1 MLSKFFINRPI
12 VGIVISILTVMI
24 GIVVIRGLSIEQYP
38 FLAPPNIRVTA
49 NYPGA
54 SAEAVEQSVA
64 TPIEQ
69 EVNGVDRMIYM
80 KSSNTSD
87 GRMLLDVNFEVGT
100 DQDTA
105 NVLTQ
110 NRVSTAEARLP
121 AEVNQQGVTVK
132 KQSPSILMIVSLYS
146 PNNSYD
152 GNFLVNYCGINL
164 RDQILRI
171 PGIAQV
177 DLFGGTDYGMRIWM
191 RPDKLAK
198 LGLTP
203 ADVINAIKEQNL
215 QAPAGKVGAPPT
227 PTDQDFT
234 MTLSAPGR
242 LVTTDEFENIIVRQ
256 AADGSVVQIKDI
268 GRAEL
273 GSQDYNSFGRL
284 NGKPGGA
291 MAVYLLPGANQL
303 KAADAIYETL
313 DHAKSLFPPDMD
325 YKITYDTTPAVEAS
339 IHEIEKTFV
348 EALILVTL
356 VVFIFLQNIRATIIP
371 LLTIPVSLIGT
382 FIFFPVLGFSIN
394 TLSMFGL
401 VLAIGIVVD
410 DAIVVVEAVIHH
422 LEHGLPPKEATFKAM
437 EEVTAP
443 VIGIALILT
452 AVFVPVA
459 LLAGLV
465 GSMYKQFAL
474 TIAISVLLSA
484 FNALSLTPALCG
496 MLLKSPKPMR
506 GPLGIFFRGFN
517 KVFDATTTGYVGV
530 ARMLSR
536 RAITTL
542 LIVGIVIFG
551 VVVIARQIPA
561 GFIPDEDQGIL
572 GVSVQLPPGASLART
587 SEVLKK
593 VEDILAQTEG
603 VDSYQTVGGY
613 GVVTNTYQTNYGS
626 IFARLHPWEERHDQ
640 ELKVRGIMAK
650 LQKQFADIPEA
661 IIFPFNIPTLSGFGA
676 SAGFNFLIQDRSGT
690 LTVEQLG
697 DETQKFLTAARQR
710 PELGTVFTSF
720 DPNYPQIKVDLD
732 REKARTLG
740 VPVNDVFQAMSS
752 AMGGTFVNDFNR
764 FGRLYRVYVQAEASS
779 RLDEKDIGNIFVR
792 SKTTNQMIPLS
803 TLVSINDKAGTELT
817 TRFNLLRSV
826 EIQGAPARGYT
837 SGQALAALE
846 EVAGQTLPKEM
857 GYAYSSLSYQ
867 EKIAPPAGPT
877 LVLAI
882 VAVFLL
888 LAALYE
894 SWRLPWAVLLGSP
907 TVALGAFFGTWLMGY
922 DNNVYVQIGLV
933 MLIGL
938 AAKNAILIVEF
949 AKAKH
954 DEGLSLEE
962 AAMTSA
968 KLRFR
973 PILMTAFAFILG
985 VVPLMKAN
993 GAGAGAQNVMGTGVF
1008 WGMLVATFMGVFIIP
1023 GNFVF
1028 ILGLGRKKQAKAEE
1042 ETGDPVHPG
1051 SVVEHE
1057 SHEVHAEAAPVT
1069 QPLSPRETTPTT
1081 DGVPTSAHP
1090 PAANDAHPTVDER
1103 APNVTTAKG
1112 VNGGKS

>member
-1 MLSKFFINRPI
+1 MANFFIRRPI
-12 VGIVISILTVMI
+12 VAIVISILTVLL
-24 GIVVIRGLSIEQYP
+24 GVVTIKGLSVEQYP

-49 NYPGA
+49 TYPGA

-69 EVNGVDRMIYM
+69 EVNGVDRLIYM

-100 DQDTA
+100 DQDIA

-110 NRVSTAEARLP
+110 NRVSSAQARLP
-121 AEVNQQGVTVK
+121 QEVVQQGVTVK
-132 KQSPSILMIVSLYS
+132 KQSPSILMVISVYS
-146 PNNSYD
+146 PKDAYD
-152 GNFLVNYCGINL
+152 ANFLINYCGINL
-164 RDQILRI
+164 RDQLLRI

-177 DLFGGTDYGMRIWM
+177 DLFGGTDYGMRIWV

-203 ADVINAIKEQNL
+203 GDVISAVKDQNI
-215 QAPAGKVGAPPT
+215 QASGGKIGGAPT
-227 PTDQDFT
+227 PKDQQFT
-234 MTLSAPGR
+234 NTVSAPGR
-242 LVTTDEFENIIVRQ
+242 LVTPEEFENIIVRQ
-256 AADGSVVQIKDI
+256 TASGDVVRIKDV

-303 KAADAIYETL
+303 KAAETIYETMK
-313 DHAKSLFPPDMD
+313 HAKELFPPDMD
-325 YKITYDTTPAVEAS
+325 YKIVYDTTPAVEAS
-339 IHEIEKTFV
+339 IHEILKTFV

-371 LLTIPVSLIGT
+371 VLTIPVSLIGT

-422 LEHGLPPKEATFKAM
+422 LEHGKGPKEATIKAM
-437 EEVTAP
+437 EEVSAP
-443 VIGIALILT
+443 VIGIALILS

-459 LLAGLV
+459 LLGGLV

-484 FNALSLTPALCG
+484 FNALSLTPALCAL
-496 MLLKSPKPMR
+496 LLKAPRPMR

-517 KVFDATTTGYVGV
+517 KVFEVTTTGYVSV
-530 ARMLSR
+530 SR
-536 RAITTL
+536 L
-542 LIVGIVIFG
+542 LVRRSFFTIVIVAAVAVGAGLFG
-551 VVVIARQIPA
+551 KALPA
-561 GFIPDEDQGIL
+561 GFIPDEDQGIF
-572 GVSVQLPPGASLART
+572 GVNVQLPPGASLERT
-587 SEVLKK
+587 SATLKK
-593 VEDILAQTEG
+593 VEDILAKTEG
-603 VDSYQTVGGY
+603 VDSFQTIGGY
-613 GVVTNTYQTNYGS
+613 GLVTNTYQPNYGS
-626 IFARLHPWEERHDQ
+626 LFVRLKPWEERKGDALHV
-640 ELKVRGIMAK
+640 KGIMAGV
-650 LQKQFADIPEA
+650 QRQFAAIPEA
-661 IIFPFNIPTLSGFGA
+661 IIFPFNIPTLVGFGA
-676 SAGFNFLIQDRSGT
+676 ASGFNFLLQDRSGSM
-690 LTVEQLG
+690 TVQDLG
-697 DETQKFLTAARQR
+697 AQTRKFLEAGRQR
-710 PELGTVFTSF
+710 PELGNLFTSF
-720 DPNYPQIKVDLD
+720 DPNYPQVKVDLD

-740 VPVNDVFQAMSS
+740 VPVNDVFQAMSA
-752 AMGGTFVNDFNR
+752 AMGGAYVNDFNR
-764 FGRLYRVYVQAEASS
+764 FGRLYRVYVQADASA
-779 RLDEKDIGNIFVR
+779 RLKAEDIGKVYVR
-792 SKTTNQMIPLS
+792 SKTTNEMIPLS
-803 TLVSINDKAGTELT
+803 TLFTIKDIAGTELT

-846 EVAGQTLPKEM
+846 QVFAETMPKEM
-857 GYAYSSLSYQ
+857 GFAYSSLSYQ

-877 LVLAI
+877 FIMAI
-882 VAVFLL
+882 VCVFLL

-907 TVALGAFFGTWLMGY
+907 LVALGAFFGVWLMGY

-949 AKAKH
+949 AKGKH
-954 DEGLSLEE
+954 EEGLSLEE
-962 AAMTSA
+962 SALTSA
-968 KLRFR
+968 RLRFR

-985 VVPLMKAN
+985 VVPLMKAS

-1008 WGMLVATFMGVFIIP
+1008 FGMLIATGLGVFIIP
-1023 GNFVF
+1023 GNFTFVE
-1028 ILGLGRKKQAKAEE
+1028 GLGRRRAPKPATAA
-1042 ETGDPVHPG
+1042 PAAAAA
-1051 SVVEHE
+1051 
-1057 SHEVHAEAAPVT
+1057 SHE
-1069 QPLSPRETTPTT
+1069 
-1081 DGVPTSAHP
+1081 GAH
-1090 PAANDAHPTVDER
+1090 
-1103 APNVTTAKG
+1103 
-1112 VNGGKS
+1112 

>member
-1 MLSKFFINRPI
+1 VANFFIRRPI
-12 VGIVISILTVMI
+12 VAIVISILTVLL
-24 GIVVIRGLSIEQYP
+24 GVVIIRGLSIEQYP

-49 NYPGA
+49 TYPGA
-54 SAEAVEQSVA
+54 AAEAVEQSVA

-69 EVNGVDRMIYM
+69 EVNGVDRMIYL

-110 NRVSTAEARLP
+110 NRVSTAAARLP

-132 KQSPSILMIVSLYS
+132 KQSPSILMVISLYS
-146 PNNSYD
+146 PKDAYD
-152 GNFLVNYCGINL
+152 ANFLVNYCGINL

-177 DLFGGTDYGMRIWM
+177 DLFGGTDYGMRVWI
-191 RPDKLAK
+191 RPDRLAK

-227 PTDQDFT
+227 PQGQEFT
-234 MTLSAPGR
+234 QTLSAPGR
-242 LVTTDEFENIIVRQ
+242 LVTPEEFENIIIRQTGTGAVVRL
-256 AADGSVVQIKDI
+256 KDV

-303 KAADAIYETL
+303 KAAETIYETME
-313 DHAKSLFPPDMD
+313 HAESLFPPDMD
-325 YKITYDTTPAVEAS
+325 YKIVYDTTPAVEAS
-339 IHEIEKTFV
+339 IEAILHTFI
-348 EALILVTL
+348 EALVLVIL

-371 LLTIPVSLIGT
+371 VLTIPVSLIGT
-382 FIFFPVLGFSIN
+382 FIFFPLLGFSVN

-422 LEHGLPPKEATFKAM
+422 LEHGMSPKEATFKAM
-437 EEVTAP
+437 EEVSGP
-443 VIGIALILT
+443 VVGIALILS

-484 FNALSLTPALCG
+484 FNALSLTPALCA

-506 GPLGIFFRGFN
+506 GPLGAFFRGFN
-517 KVFDATTTGYVGV
+517 KVFDVTTNGYVST
-530 ARMLSR
+530 SR
-536 RAITTL
+536 L
-542 LIVGIVIFG
+542 LIRRSFLTIVIIGG
-551 VVVIARQIPA
+551 VVVGALLFARQLPA
-561 GFIPDEDQGIL
+561 GFIPDEDQGIF

-587 SEVLKK
+587 SEVLKQ
-593 VEDILAQTEG
+593 VEEILGKTEG
-603 VDSYQTVGGY
+603 IESYQTVGGY

-626 IFARLHPWEERHDQ
+626 IFARLKPWEERHG
-640 ELKVRGIMAK
+640 EALHVKGIMAG
-650 LQKQFADIPEA
+650 LQRQFAAIPEA
-661 IIFPFNIPTLSGFGA
+661 VVFPFNIPTLAGFGA
-676 SAGFNFLIQDRSGT
+676 ASGFNFLIQDRGGSMS
-690 LTVEQLG
+690 VQQLG
-697 DETQKFLTAARQR
+697 DETMKFLAAARER

-720 DPNYPQIKVDLD
+720 DPSYPQVKVELD

-740 VPVNDVFQAMSS
+740 VPVNEVFQAMSTS
-752 AMGGTFVNDFNR
+752 MGGTFVNDFNR
-764 FGRLYRVYVQAEASS
+764 FGRLYRVYVQAESETRLKAS
-779 RLDEKDIGNIFVR
+779 DIGNIYVR
-792 SKTTNQMIPLS
+792 SKTTGQMIPLS
-803 TLVSINDKAGTELT
+803 TLVSIKDIAGTELT

-826 EIQGAPARGYT
+826 EVQGAPARGYT

-846 EVAGQTLPKEM
+846 QVFAETLPKEM
-857 GYAYSSLSYQ
+857 GFAYSSLSYQ
-867 EKIAPPAGPT
+867 EKVAPPAAPT
-877 LVLAI
+877 FILAI
-882 VAVFLL
+882 LVVFLL
-888 LAALYE
+888 LAAMYE

-907 TVALGAFFGTWLMGY
+907 LVGLGAFFGVWLMGY

-954 DEGLSLEE
+954 EEGLSLED
-962 AAMTSA
+962 AALTSA
-968 KLRFR
+968 RLRFR

-985 VVPLMKAN
+985 VVPLMKAS

-1008 WGMLVATFMGVFIIP
+1008 WGMLIATGLGVFIIP
-1023 GNFVF
+1023 GNFTF
-1028 ILGLGRKKQAKAEE
+1028 IEGLGRRRRAKLEHVTPE
-1042 ETGDPVHPG
+1042 
-1051 SVVEHE
+1051 VEHLPVE
-1057 SHEVHAEAAPVT
+1057 IEPQPVIVEHPPVT
-1069 QPLSPRETTPTT
+1069 AEPQ
-1081 DGVPTSAHP
+1081 AM
-1090 PAANDAHPTVDER
+1090 
-1103 APNVTTAKG
+1103 VTLQA
-1112 VNGGKS
+1112 GGKGEPV